1 MPQLRQAGGVN
12 QVITV
17 AQQPDNRP
25 APNFFHGVLF
35 KEDVLPDVVFNI
47 GPAAGDGQVNG
58 WGLVEPATAGVQG
71 ALRALPAGPPEHGL
85 GKINVINLCKM
96 FIYAA

>member
-35 KEDVLPDVVFNI
+35 KEDVLPDAVFNI
-47 GPAAGDGQVNG
+47 GPAAGDG
-58 WGLVEPATAGVQG
+58 
-71 ALRALPAGPPEHGL
+71 
-85 GKINVINLCKM
+85 
-96 FIYAA
+96 